1 MSCIWQSWLRFKEEN
16 VPPPSEKQFCD
27 FYRRFNSVAGI
38 DFNQYKQDQLT
49 RRMVMLVEQRKLKTF
64 EELTDLVLKDREA
77 REWFLDRLAINV
89 TEVFRNPEHWVFLE
103 QFIKDDLLKAGKP
116 LKVWSAGCSTGAEAY
131 SLASILDVHSPRKP
145 HRIVCTDIDAAAMQQ
160 AKDGV
165 LFGTEFRD
173 VPKEY
178 QKYFSRTPRGAAVSD
193 ELKKYMTFQR
203 HNLLADSYGTGYDLI
218 VCRNVLIYFVEEAKE
233 QIFRRFFDA
242 LRPGGYLFIGGSERI
257 FNPKGIG
264 FECPRPYFYQKP
276 SEEKKWLNAS

>member
-1 MSCIWQSWLRFKEEN
+1 
-16 VPPPSEKQFCD
+16 VPQPSETEFQD
-27 FYRRFNSVAGI
+27 FYRRFNAVAGI
-38 DFNQYKQDQLT
+38 NFNDYKQDQLT
-49 RRMVMLVEQRKLKTF
+49 RRMLMLIDQRKLKSF
-64 EELTDLVLKDREA
+64 GELCDLVLKDREA

-89 TEVFRNPEHWVFLE
+89 TEVFRNPEHWVHLE
-103 QFIKDDLLKAGKP
+103 HYMRTELLSAGKP

-131 SLASILDVHSPRKP
+131 SLASILDVHAPKKP

-160 AKDGV
+160 AQEGV

-178 QKYFSRTPRGAAVSD
+178 QKYFSKTPRGAAVSD
-193 ELKKYMTFQR
+193 ELKKYLTFQR

-233 QIFRRFFDA
+233 QIFRRFYGA

-257 FNPKGIG
+257 FNPKEIG
-264 FECPRPYFYQKP
+264 FECPKPYFYQKP